1 MTDIQKSL
9 KLVTEYFDH
18 QVGESDEPVILL
30 QWVEGFYK
38 TKLKVMLLVFGFVV
52 TDVVIFCFSLEKDMV
67 ALQSAAILS
76 LLYATTFRYKLLLLS
91 SLLL

>member
-52 TDVVIFCFSLEKDMV
+52 TDVVIFCFSLEKRS
-67 ALQSAAILS
+67 SASCTLPHS
-76 LLYATTFRYKLLLLS
+76 DTSYYF
-91 SLLL
+91 

>member
-38 TKLKVMLLVFGFVV
+38 TKLKVMLLVFVFVV
-52 TDVVIFCFSLEKDMV
+52 DVIFCFSLERV
-67 ALQSAAILS
+67 
-76 LLYATTFRYKLLLLS
+76 YGCS
-91 SLLL
+91 SI

>member
-38 TKLKVMLLVFGFVV
+38 TTFKVMLLVLVFVV
-52 TDVVIFCFSLEKDMV
+52 DVVIFCFSLEKGYGC
-67 ALQSAAILS
+67 S
-76 LLYATTFRYKLLLLS
+76 LI
-91 SLLL
+91 